1 MLENSSDHNDSSN
14 HQHDNVKK
22 ENMKNNQRSIPLTRQ
37 VIVVDDNWIMKPL
50 KNENKFIQSTNQG
63 EATLLETEQ
72 DETSFVNSN
81 QRLVFSSDHSK
92 SVNTVNKMQQ
102 SRNINTFSPHNL
114 NKNTEKPHSISKTN
128 NMQSSSSLRNRTKT
142 NIIPLP
148 KRTSTFPINK
158 ITNIETRKS
167 ISRIPVPS
175 NSSSRSIS
183 HSPSRTKDK
192 RQISST
198 SRDSAFH
205 LVTRNDHQKQM
216 NSKIHSLSNSN
227 NSSFKD
233 NRKRITNS
241 DDDDHDPETD
251 NLNQD
256 DLKLKLKEEKRHG
269 KKKGELLNKLHE
281 SYEELLEKYAHAE
294 NTIDQLRFQPKIFNE
309 NTPRSTTSEHHVHI
323 IQQPT
328 VNIAT
333 LRSSGVYHSTTGSPF
348 SSIIPV
354 TSTTTTTTTP
364 VRKSVSPAYSEELK
378 TPETYKFNLLG
389 QTKTLGHKMKSFLT
403 LMDADQLSLAEQ
415 KQVYDNIKQ
424 DYEKLIQTLDRKK
437 YDDDD
442 LHNIN
447 LDGDLNEE
455 LEIMKQLLKEIVQR
469 ITENLLGKSIDS
481 SSAER
486 NIRLIHDDSHSS
498 QLSARSSLCNHND
511 LMDQYQKLLNAV
523 NTENTNKNDQTK
535 MIFNELET
543 DSKQIKT
550 TSHDSSQSSL
560 FDHHP
565 TSTTNKQKPYVYVSG
580 DSDDEQQPSSN
591 ITPIPTMKSIEST
604 SFEPDYISSSSVKY
618 HQHRIEEQ
626 PYRHVIDTTTKKK
639 NEHENVEKPTK
650 TKGKIKIEQK
660 KIKNDHQYNKQSN
673 PLIPSDRNRYTNN
686 SLKTRSNDYDSG
698 IGTNNITKLSYDSKL
713 YTSTMDESHFQSFD
727 DGQESMSSSHSSS
740 SDFTSSGRPYSKYTN
755 RFDSSPSNR
764 RKLQDPHSSDIETHV
779 TGSFDPIP
787 QTSSFNK
794 RINHN
799 YNIGKPQKTPV
810 YYNSRGIPFHRSTSI
825 GNNKMK
831 YSHSVI
837 VPKIHTQQNLY
848 YQQTIPIT
856 QHQPRYRSSLYI
868 NHPHTNKYFDQYKS
882 NNLYLDSQTGI
893 IYRYESN
900 KNQYPTKS
908 YCGSPSQ
915 SNLYECAQCGSITTY
930 HHRHHINSTLKR
942 TPSYQDDPG
951 YESGYKK
958 RNHRHR
964 CMDEYISSS
973 DSDSDTTSN
982 YLDIIELN
990 EAYNRA
996 EKVRHNSQSLSRH
1009 INRQLKLALAA
1020 I

>member
-1 MLENSSDHNDSSN
+1 
-14 HQHDNVKK
+14 
-22 ENMKNNQRSIPLTRQ
+22 
-37 VIVVDDNWIMKPL
+37 
-50 KNENKFIQSTNQG
+50 
-63 EATLLETEQ
+63 
-72 DETSFVNSN
+72 
-81 QRLVFSSDHSK
+81 
-92 SVNTVNKMQQ
+92 
-102 SRNINTFSPHNL
+102 
-114 NKNTEKPHSISKTN
+114 
-128 NMQSSSSLRNRTKT
+128 
-142 NIIPLP
+142 
-148 KRTSTFPINK
+148 
-158 ITNIETRKS
+158 
-167 ISRIPVPS
+167 
-175 NSSSRSIS
+175 
-183 HSPSRTKDK
+183 
-192 RQISST
+192 
-198 SRDSAFH
+198 
-205 LVTRNDHQKQM
+205 
-216 NSKIHSLSNSN
+216 
-227 NSSFKD
+227 
-233 NRKRITNS
+233 
-241 DDDDHDPETD
+241 
-251 NLNQD
+251 
-256 DLKLKLKEEKRHG
+256 
-269 KKKGELLNKLHE
+269 
-281 SYEELLEKYAHAE
+281 
-294 NTIDQLRFQPKIFNE
+294 
-309 NTPRSTTSEHHVHI
+309 
-323 IQQPT
+323 
-328 VNIAT
+328 
-333 LRSSGVYHSTTGSPF
+333 
-348 SSIIPV
+348 
-354 TSTTTTTTTP
+354 
-364 VRKSVSPAYSEELK
+364 
-378 TPETYKFNLLG
+378 
-389 QTKTLGHKMKSFLT
+389 
-403 LMDADQLSLAEQ
+403 
-415 KQVYDNIKQ
+415 
-424 DYEKLIQTLDRKK
+424 
-437 YDDDD
+437 
-442 LHNIN
+442 
-447 LDGDLNEE
+447 
-455 LEIMKQLLKEIVQR
+455 
-469 ITENLLGKSIDS
+469 
-481 SSAER
+481 
-486 NIRLIHDDSHSS
+486 
-498 QLSARSSLCNHND
+498 
-511 LMDQYQKLLNAV
+511 
-523 NTENTNKNDQTK
+523 
-535 MIFNELET
+535 
-543 DSKQIKT
+543 
-550 TSHDSSQSSL
+550 
-560 FDHHP
+560 
-565 TSTTNKQKPYVYVSG
+565 

-604 SFEPDYISSSSVKY
+604 SFEPDYISSSFVKY

-686 SLKTRSNDYDSG
+686 SIKTRSNDYDSG